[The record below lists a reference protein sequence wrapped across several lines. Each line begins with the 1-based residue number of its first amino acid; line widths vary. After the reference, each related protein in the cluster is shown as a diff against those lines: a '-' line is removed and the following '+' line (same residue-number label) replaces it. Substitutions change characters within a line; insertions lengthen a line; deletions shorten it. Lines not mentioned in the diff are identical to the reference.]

1 MPSSPY
7 FPWWHVAGEF
17 EALDLRKGGLEDAL
31 ARRPG
36 EPLRLVH
43 GCRWLD
49 VKLLSELPALLAPGG
64 YVLWSTFLDPP
75 DGSPPLKP
83 PYRRSRRLRCI
94 SRLLTPSHAFSRL
107 LPPYRRSRRLRCS
120 RAARLQPA
128 HSCQLVLV
136 LVWCWCWW
144 RPSLIVMRW
153 SCAINSACG
162 DTWLCSL
169 GVSRV

>member
-83 PYRRSRRLRCI
+83 PYRRSRRLRC
-94 SRLLTPSHAFSRL
+94 
-107 LPPYRRSRRLRCS
+107 S